1 MGIIDSNIP
10 FLTIFF
16 TIYSGL
22 VWYLVS
28 GMAPLSLL
36 ATLQGTVI
44 PLMAFSRVSAQSHN
58 HSIVYLTAIVY
69 IHFNLLMSHE
79 SFLFR

>member
-1 MGIIDSNIP
+1 MGIIDNNIP

-16 TIYSGL
+16 IIYSGL

-28 GMAPLSLL
+28 GMAPLNLL

-44 PLMAFSRVSAQSHN
+44 PLMAFSRVSAQSDN
-58 HSIVYLTAIVY
+58 HSIAYLTAIVY
-69 IHFNLLMSHE
+69 IHFNLL
-79 SFLFR
+79 L